1 MSRIS
6 GALQDSPVHFQA
18 FREIMLDMRFLPAGR
33 VQSAMGSTRG
43 VTAYNCY
50 VSGEIQDTMVDGEA
64 SIMMRAL
71 EAAATMRQ
79 GGGIGYDFSSL
90 RPRGAIIKKL
100 DSKSSGPIS
109 FMHIFDAVC
118 KCIAS
123 SGHRRGAQMGVL
135 RVDHPDIEEFIRAK
149 QPSGEMQVLWD
160 LVEKIKDPSERS
172 IAWAALQKTLDL
184 SGFNVSVAITDE
196 FMQSLSTG
204 KPFDLKFQ
212 GQVYKTVDAAA
223 LWDMIMRS
231 TWDYAEPGVLFIDTI
246 NKMNNLYYAEEIATT
261 NPCVAA
267 GTLVSTPFGL
277 LPVEK
282 VKQGHTVATVTGQGV
297 VASVEK
303 HLQMPVFKVSLSDGT
318 SIRATAAHIFHVV
331 TGKKCSSDT
340 RLDQLV
346 VGNKLRLAPS
356 LMPNNPIESP
366 FPELSDREYGLVV
379 GSVIGDGCFTE
390 NSKSVKIAC
399 SHKEDSWASLLN
411 GIFSKVGYSSITK
424 STDSCNSVTSHEVM
438 NRLDKSPLSR
448 GFSTEKKLPLELL
461 NTNKSFLAGFLDGLV
476 STDGNV
482 NMNGTN
488 PAIRVESSSKESLMM
503 AKRALSMFGILARVY
518 KCGAKA
524 KGSVNTIA
532 GRTVTRTADGYTLV
546 VLGSGIKTFHDQIGL
561 SHPDKSARLKELVL
575 KYCLTG
581 CTWTATIKA
590 IEPDGVADVY
600 DLFEP
605 ATDTWITEGVVNR
618 GCGEQPLPPYGACL
632 LGSFNL
638 VRYVSKTESG
648 AFTFNTSQLLEDIPH
663 VVRAMDNIVDRSK
676 YPLREQEKEA
686 KSKRRMGL
694 GVTGLANAIEA
705 CGHPYGSKKFLK
717 MQKEIMSA
725 IKNGCYQSSVQLAQ
739 EKGAFP
745 LFDARLYTK
754 GKFIK
759 TLDESVQKDIAKH
772 GIRNSHLTSIAPTG
786 TISLTADNVSSGI
799 EPVFSYSYD
808 RTIQTFDGPKVETV
822 TDYGVRV
829 FEVKG
834 KRASE
839 VSIEEHL
846 SVLLAASKEVDS
858 AVSKTCNVPGSV
870 KWDEFKQLYVKA
882 YEGGAKGCTTF
893 RTDGKRMGILVANET
908 EDQPAQELSCTVDP
922 STGRRSCE

>member
-109 FMHIFDAVC
+109 FMHIFDSVC

-204 KPFDLKFQ
+204 KPFDLKFN

-246 NKMNNLYYAEEIATT
+246 NKMNNLYYTEEIATT
-261 NPCVAA
+261 NP
-267 GTLVSTPFGL
+267 
-277 LPVEK
+277 
-282 VKQGHTVATVTGQGV
+282 
-297 VASVEK
+297 
-303 HLQMPVFKVSLSDGT
+303 
-318 SIRATAAHIFHVV
+318 
-331 TGKKCSSDT
+331 
-340 RLDQLV
+340 
-346 VGNKLRLAPS
+346 
-356 LMPNNPIESP
+356 
-366 FPELSDREYGLVV
+366 
-379 GSVIGDGCFTE
+379 
-390 NSKSVKIAC
+390 
-399 SHKEDSWASLLN
+399 
-411 GIFSKVGYSSITK
+411 
-424 STDSCNSVTSHEVM
+424 
-438 NRLDKSPLSR
+438 
-448 GFSTEKKLPLELL
+448 
-461 NTNKSFLAGFLDGLV
+461 
-476 STDGNV
+476 
-482 NMNGTN
+482 
-488 PAIRVESSSKESLMM
+488 
-503 AKRALSMFGILARVY
+503 
-518 KCGAKA
+518 
-524 KGSVNTIA
+524 
-532 GRTVTRTADGYTLV
+532 
-546 VLGSGIKTFHDQIGL
+546 
-561 SHPDKSARLKELVL
+561 
-575 KYCLTG
+575 
-581 CTWTATIKA
+581 
-590 IEPDGVADVY
+590 
-600 DLFEP
+600 
-605 ATDTWITEGVVNR
+605 
-618 GCGEQPLPPYGACL
+618 CGEQPLPPYGACL

-705 CGHPYGSKKFLK
+705 CGHAYGSKKFLK
-717 MQKEIMSA
+717 MQKEIMA
-725 IKNGCYQSSVQLAQ
+725 AVKNGCYQSSVQLAQ

-745 LFDARLYTK
+745 LFDQRLYTK